1 LQAIT
6 LGSSA
11 WPPVW
16 DLANDRER
24 NERPMSK
31 TWLPVLGFDVYG
43 TLINPF
49 AIEEHLQPA
58 FGDRAKKAAEL
69 WRSKQ
74 LEFTFRRALM
84 QKYQNFNVCTA
95 QALSYVSAQLSAPL
109 SERDHR
115 TLLEQYLRLPLYP
128 DAPGGLETLRDRGF
142 KLFAFSNGT
151 AETVRGLLEWNGIA
165 HYFSGIVSVHE
176 LQTFKP
182 DPIVYEHFVKHVR
195 MPSHAVWLIS
205 SNPFDVIGAKACGL
219 RAAWVQRDL
228 AQVFDPWEFAP
239 DMVVDSLEE
248 LAARLDGPDTNS
260 GPL

>member
-1 LQAIT
+1 
-6 LGSSA
+6 
-11 WPPVW
+11 
-16 DLANDRER
+16 
-24 NERPMSK
+24 MSN
-31 TWLPVLGFDVYG
+31 TRLPVLGFDVYG

-49 AIEEHLQPA
+49 GIEEHLQPA

-69 WRSKQ
+69 WRDKQ
-74 LEFTFRRALM
+74 LEFAFRRALM

-95 QALSYVSAQLSAPL
+95 QALSYVSAQLDVPL
-109 SERDHR
+109 SERDQVA
-115 TLLEQYLRLPLYP
+115 LLEQYLHLPLYP
-128 DAPGGLETLRDRGF
+128 DASGGLGMLRDRDF
-142 KLFAFSNGT
+142 KLLAFSNGT

-165 HYFSGIVSVHE
+165 QYFSGIVSVDE

-182 DPIVYEHFVKHVR
+182 DPIVYEHFVEHVR
-195 MPSHAVWLIS
+195 MPSDRVWLIS

-228 AQVFDPWEFAP
+228 AQVFDPWEFSP